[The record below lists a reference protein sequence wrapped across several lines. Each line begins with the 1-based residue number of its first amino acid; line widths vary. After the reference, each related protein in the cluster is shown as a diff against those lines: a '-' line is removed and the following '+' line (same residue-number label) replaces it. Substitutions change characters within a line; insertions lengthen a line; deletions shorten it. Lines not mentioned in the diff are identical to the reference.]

1 MEKLMDPKKIHEE
14 SIRKDEDSKYFL
26 SLGMR
31 SQRRERCS
39 YTGQLYS
46 PLNFTRERI
55 SSGVCGSGCD
65 GMDGCVLKTGRTV
78 NKEKEQKRMEERR
91 EQ

>member
-1 MEKLMDPKKIHEE
+1 
-14 SIRKDEDSKYFL
+14 
-26 SLGMR
+26 MR

-55 SSGVCGSGCD
+55 SLEFGSGCD

-91 EQ
+91 ESG